1 MSMRNMQVCFAK
13 LSLRLFCDDQ
23 DDPDVLE
30 IWNIV
35 FIQMF
40 RNKDQSLTI
49 LPGKHVDTGATQCN
63 ESLVWNPFTA
73 LFLSRA

>member
-1 MSMRNMQVCFAK
+1 M
-13 LSLRLFCDDQ
+13 
-23 DDPDVLE
+23 LE

-49 LPGKHVDTGATQCN
+49 LPGKHVDTGTVGLLLSSHQKPSRSRTLIA
-63 ESLVWNPFTA
+63 A
-73 LFLSRA
+73 LRPT